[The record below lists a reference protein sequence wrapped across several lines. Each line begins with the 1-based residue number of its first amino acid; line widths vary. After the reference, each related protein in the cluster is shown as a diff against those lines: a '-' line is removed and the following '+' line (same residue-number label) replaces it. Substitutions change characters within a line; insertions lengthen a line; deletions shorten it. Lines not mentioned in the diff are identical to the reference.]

1 MIRAVLWDFGGVILS
16 SPFEAFNRYEA
27 ANGLPVDFIR
37 SVNATDPDTNA
48 WALLE
53 RNDVTPEQ
61 FDALFADES
70 EALGHRIPGAD
81 VLALLSGEVRPE
93 MVMAL
98 DRVIRAGYR
107 TACLTNNVVGGEQR
121 MEVGDVMV
129 MFDHVVESS
138 KVGCRKPEPRFYE
151 IACELVGVDPSE
163 CVFLDDLGINLK
175 PAKAMGMTTIKVGA
189 AEPAIAALERS
200 SASHCDEFPRDLSA
214 RSLIA
219 RGIQTPLNTRS
230 MRSASSWSWMA
241 LEPVAGLP
249 DSTRATWRRS

>member
-27 ANGLPVDFIR
+27 ANDLDADFIR
-37 SVNATDPDTNA
+37 GVNATNPDTNA

-53 RNDVTPEQ
+53 RNDVTPDE
-61 FDALFADES
+61 FDELFADES

-81 VLALLSGEVRPE
+81 VLALLSGEIRPE

-121 MEVGDVMV
+121 MDVGDVMV

-151 IACELVGVDPSE
+151 IACELVGVEPSE
-163 CVFLDDLGINLK
+163 CVFLDDLGVNLK

-189 AEPAIAALERS
+189 AEPAIAELEAVLGIALR
-200 SASHCDEFPRDLSA
+200 
-214 RSLIA
+214 
-219 RGIQTPLNTRS
+219 
-230 MRSASSWSWMA
+230 
-241 LEPVAGLP
+241 
-249 DSTRATWRRS
+249 